1 MKNMLL
7 ILQVLKNKKNF
18 FSPYRCRFLD
28 GDDYIFLQIRNK
40 HSTHTHTHTAASYI
54 NERNK
59 ISLPRVWQGKYYQY
73 GNILQQAQRRVCLMF
88 KTERVES
95 QCHLQKWNAKNF
107 HQAKS
112 ITASVTRRQKENVE
126 KKKRVLTPGNIYS
139 AEVKATTRERN
150 EKEKIK
156 LCFASLV
163 CVCLLQVTAHGAST
177 QKNTFALH
185 VVVLNF
191 IFPYA
196 WVVRRWLSKKTIK
209 KKRLK
214 KHVAY
219 IYLWPGSVTHWCW
232 HTVELWLCVF
242 EPVSVCVCDTD
253 EFFIRLPIVVMALTS
268 TVTIARCSRAMARR
282 TCERFCCVRASES
295 VWSEKWTVVVV
306 VAIFATVEHTS
317 AFGFALSWI
326 YRRARVLMQSHLVRC
341 QESLIAHFTINRQ
354 TDLRQSKRGRQE
366 AFENVI
372 RFLSYYFFLLACFT
386 CIYFFLFFFFLLLLC
401 TCEDRNWE
409 KFLSVG
415 GSASGSD
422 DDVYDDAHHRTNTH
436 SWCGKE
442 TMNIPPCRAWV
453 RACATSMRW
462 RLLSLYVRPN
472 VGKATRN
479 EGGGEAVGWSCQQ
492 ASQQQPQHR
501 WRTLS
506 QWTDAGMWN
515 WKENTAKYGIKELN
529 EEKTKRILCANRGK
543 VSKNWT

>member
-386 CIYFFLFFFFLLLLC
+386 CIYFFLFFFFCCCFALVKI
-401 TCEDRNWE
+401 EIGKSFWA
-409 KFLSVG
+409 
-415 GSASGSD
+415 SAA
-422 DDVYDDAHHRTNTH
+422 VPVAATT
-436 SWCGKE
+436 
-442 TMNIPPCRAWV
+442 
-453 RACATSMRW
+453 TSMMTRIIE
-462 RLLSLYVRPN
+462 RTRTAD
-472 VGKATRN
+472 VGKKQWIFHPVERGFVRVRRQCGDGYCRYTCDQMSAKRR
-479 EGGGEAVGWSCQQ
+479 GMRGVGRRLAEA
-492 ASQQQPQHR
+492 ASKHHNNNR
-501 WRTLS
+501 SIADVRL
-506 QWTDAGMWN
+506 ANGRML
-515 WKENTAKYGIKELN
+515 ECGIE
-529 EEKTKRILCANRGK
+529 KRIPRSTA
-543 VSKNWT
+543 SKS